1 MNRLL
6 EIGFQTVGHWQLV
19 NGELSF
25 QLLRHGGQSNI
36 LYAFVSDG
44 EVKYIGKTLQ
54 PLSKRLYGYKNP
66 GPSQS
71 TNIKNNAFIKELL
84 NIGAGVDILALPDNG
99 LLHYGQFHINLAAGL
114 EDNIITIINPAWNG
128 TQNKPFSVYEEL
140 ESTGQVE
147 NRETEESASTKQS
160 DETPSTGNFTAPS
173 NLLSKTSPTAEI
185 TTFPLI
191 IQRTYYNTGFFNVPS
206 AYSNA
211 FGNDG
216 ETIDIYCG
224 NDHHP
229 ITASI
234 NRRANLN
241 NTPRIMGGAG
251 LKKWIQGNVSM
262 MEEIKVS
269 VSSPHEIYLKKKMNK
284 IISMNSADGI
294 S

>member
-25 QLLRHGGQSNI
+25 QLLRHGAQSNI

-44 EVKYIGKTLQ
+44 EVKYVGKTLQ

-66 GPSQS
+66 GPTQS
-71 TNIKNNAFIKELL
+71 TNIKNNSYIKELL

-114 EDNIITIINPAWNG
+114 EDNIISIINPDWNG
-128 TQNKPFSVYEEL
+128 TQYKPLSVYNEL
-140 ESTGQVE
+140 ESTVQAE
-147 NRETEESASTKQS
+147 NKEDGESASARQS
-160 DETPSTGNFTAPS
+160 DEIPLPGNSRATNDLSSATLPPSDI
-173 NLLSKTSPTAEI
+173 TS
-185 TTFPLI
+185 FPLI

-262 MEEIKVS
+262 MDEIKVS
-269 VSSPHEIYLKKKMNK
+269 VSSPHEIYLSKNT
-284 IISMNSADGI
+284 
-294 S
+294 